1 MNPAAPRADRRFP
14 STERPR
20 RSKGPG
26 SRAGLLLLLT
36 ASAWAVTF
44 SVASAQPGGIL
55 KDVAFDQKLDTQV
68 PLLLPFKDG
77 EGRDVKLA
85 DYFGKRPVMLILGY
99 KSCPLLC
106 SQVLS
111 ELTRSLRPLE
121 FSVGKDFDIVT
132 VSIDPKEK
140 PEVADSQR
148 RVYLKRY
155 DRPGAEFGWHA
166 LVGEQSSITALAKAI
181 GFKYEYSQRTGKY
194 AHAAGFALLTP
205 QGRISRYFYGIEY
218 PARELKYALITASES
233 KIGSPID
240 KVVMFCYDYD
250 PTTGKYTFA
259 IMNTIRVLGVA
270 TALAL
275 GSFVV
280 AMLRRDRRL
289 ARATGPGLIDLPP
302 GPATL

>member
-1 MNPAAPRADRRFP
+1 MIRQPAPTEARLPRA
-14 STERPR
+14 ERPR
-20 RSKGPG
+20 RPGPASG
-26 SRAGLLLLLT
+26 RLAGLLVLFAL
-36 ASAWAVTF
+36 AAGAPAVD
-44 SVASAQPGGIL
+44 AQPGGVL
-55 KDVAFDQKLDTQV
+55 KDVAFDQKLDAQV
-68 PLLLPFKDG
+68 PLLLPFRDG
-77 EGRDVKLA
+77 EGREVKLA
-85 DYFGKRPVMLILGY
+85 DYFGERPVMLVMGY

-121 FSVGKDFDIVT
+121 FSVGKDFDILT

-155 DRPGAEFGWHA
+155 DRPGAEKGWHA
-166 LVGEQSSITALAKAI
+166 LVGAQSSITALADSI
-181 GFKYEYSQRTGKY
+181 GFKYQYSERTGKY

-205 QGRISRYFYGIEY
+205 QGKVSRYFYGIEY

-240 KVVMFCYDYD
+240 QVVMFCYDYD
-250 PTTGKYTFA
+250 PATGRYTFA
-259 IMNTIRVLGVA
+259 IMNAIRILGVA

-275 GSFVV
+275 GGYLV

-289 ARATGPGLIDLPP
+289 ARATGPGLTDLPP